1 MPVLLIHNRGRT
13 CSVIGI
19 LTLLSGALFPCT
31 KVLIIKL
38 VIRWLFGNNHGNKE
52 KRGSLF

>member
-1 MPVLLIHNRGRT
+1 MPILLIHNRGRT
-13 CSVIGI
+13 CPVIGI
-19 LTLLSGALFPCT
+19 LILLSGALFPCT

-38 VIRWLFGNNHGNKE
+38 VIRWLLDKHGNKE